1 MIFHVYE
8 QEARISQDNDSDK
21 NKTKEMIPH
30 IMMMIITQHMA
41 NVGMGVVIQEFSGEE
56 LVMVTV
62 RPGTRCVSISTG
74 IDRYIIGIG

>member
-30 IMMMIITQHMA
+30 IMMMIITY
-41 NVGMGVVIQEFSGEE
+41 VVSK
-56 LVMVTV
+56 
-62 RPGTRCVSISTG
+62 CN
-74 IDRYIIGIG
+74 